1 MIVWNGY
8 ESEINLYKAINL
20 KLHEIM
26 YYMRDIKDAVE
37 QFLVFEILTFLIM
50 VEIFIYKSKLISSI
64 VNWKIIIMCINSQ
77 VLVP

>member
-1 MIVWNGY
+1 
-8 ESEINLYKAINL
+8 
-20 KLHEIM
+20 M